1 MFFENFSKKDVYLN
15 LISFV
20 IGLTMLSMM
29 LKTPTE
35 VRIALLSTSI
45 LGLIFL
51 KGSIDLM
58 KQILNKYY
66 IYLIF
71 VLICLISY
79 FLYLDDSFPLKN
91 YPEVENFF
99 IFFIFF
105 IFLNQIQHHYLLIV
119 RYCIYTAV
127 FFLSFSIPFHLF
139 FLESS
144 MLTSNSFIFDFQT
157 ESYSNKSTFA
167 IYLAL
172 LFPFLIFELSKR
184 INLINSYN
192 IFIFA
197 ISIFYFFSRS
207 ALILTL
213 AGLLLCI
220 FSFERKL
227 SITAI
232 FISSVIFS
240 SFWFFEITPKK
251 YNELKMQ
258 TNIEYFNSFSYDS
271 NESLNK
277 SFSTDSARFKYL
289 KNSYEGFIE
298 KPIFGHGL
306 ASFRRNN
313 PVFSDDGKLIRHPT
327 THNDFAQIMYELGL
341 IGLIVFIG
349 MLYLNLRSLFTNI
362 HKIENKIMVVQF
374 LVLILAI
381 NSINLIDHILFW
393 FIMAITYRSFKNKK
407 TLESN

>member
-1 MFFENFSKKDVYLN
+1 MFFEDLSKKDVYLN
-15 LISFV
+15 LVSFF

-172 LFPFLIFELSKR
+172 LFPFLIFELSKK
-184 INLINSYN
+184 INLINAYS
-192 IFIFA
+192 IFIIA
-197 ISIFYFFSRS
+197 ISIFYIFSRS
-207 ALILTL
+207 ALILTFV
-213 AGLLLCI
+213 GLMLCI
-220 FSFERKL
+220 ISFERRL
-227 SITAI
+227 SLTAI
-232 FISSVIFS
+232 FVSFAIFFS
-240 SFWFFEITPKK
+240 IWFFEITPKK
-251 YNELKMQ
+251 YNDMKMQ
-258 TNIEYFNSFSYDS
+258 TNIEYFNSYSYDP

-298 KPIFGHGL
+298 KPIFGHGV
-306 ASFRRNN
+306 ASFRRDN
-313 PVFSDDGKLIRHPT
+313 PVFADDGSLLRHPV
-327 THNDFAQIMYELGL
+327 THNDFAQIIYELGL
-341 IGLIVFIG
+341 IGLIIFLG
-349 MLYLNLRSLFTNI
+349 MLYFNLKSLSTNMQ
-362 HKIENKIMVVQF
+362 KIENKIMAIQL

-393 FIMAITYRSFKNKK
+393 FIMAITYKSFADRKFLQPN
-407 TLESN
+407 